1 MKRKRETSDKI
12 ILNIIS
18 YTFVVIASIICIFP
32 FIMLISAS
40 VSEEEALMISGYGFF
55 PRGFSLEAYKLVFRS
70 PEAILQSY
78 GVTIFVTVVG
88 TISALFFMSMAS
100 YVIANRRFKWRNKF
114 SFFFFF
120 TTLFSGGVVPWYIL
134 IVKYMHLKN
143 NIFVLILPYLFNVFY
158 IIILKSFM
166 SNIPSAIEESAQ
178 IDGAGD
184 FRIYWQLVLPLA
196 KPAIVTIGL
205 FMALLYWNDWY
216 LSMMFV
222 TEPRLYSLQY
232 SLYRMLSSIEGLKMA
247 ISNGA
252 NVNVEILPTETLKN
266 AMSVVATGPILL
278 LYPFVQK
285 YFVKGLTIGAVK
297 G

>member
-1 MKRKRETSDKI
+1 MQNK
-12 ILNIIS
+12 
-18 YTFVVIASIICIFP
+18 
-32 FIMLISAS
+32 
-40 VSEEEALMISGYGFF
+40 
-55 PRGFSLEAYKLVFRS
+55 SLL
-70 PEAILQSY
+70 
-78 GVTIFVTVVG
+78 
-88 TISALFFMSMAS
+88 
-100 YVIANRRFKWRNKF
+100 
-114 SFFFFF
+114 
-120 TTLFSGGVVPWYIL
+120 
-134 IVKYMHLKN
+134 
-143 NIFVLILPYLFNVFY
+143 FVLILPYLFNVFY

-252 NVNVEILPTETLKN
+252 NVNVEILTTETLKN